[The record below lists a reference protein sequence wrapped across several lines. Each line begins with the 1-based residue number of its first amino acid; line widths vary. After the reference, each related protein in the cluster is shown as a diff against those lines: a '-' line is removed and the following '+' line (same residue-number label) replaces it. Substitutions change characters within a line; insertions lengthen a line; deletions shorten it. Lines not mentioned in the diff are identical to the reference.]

1 MQTRIEKW
9 DDGLAI
15 RIPQAFA
22 SQSHLEPDSLVE
34 LFIEN
39 GKIVLMPASPPEI
52 SLAQL
57 LENVTDENLHDEI
70 ETAASN
76 EVMRQETRDFFAQ
89 AAADYDPQ
97 AFADALS
104 AVPNV
109 PPVSGDEI

>member
-34 LFIEN
+34 ISIEN
-39 GKIVLMPASPPEI
+39 GKIVLMPAAPPEL

-57 LENVTDENLHDEI
+57 LENVTDENLHGEI
-70 ETAASN
+70 GTA
-76 EVMRQETRDFFAQ
+76 
-89 AAADYDPQ
+89 
-97 AFADALS
+97 
-104 AVPNV
+104 
-109 PPVSGDEI
+109 PPIGKEAW